1 MYAHTVRS
9 KIYFMP
15 KISPAL
21 ILSLLYTYS
30 YLILFPLVVVE
41 GPIVTLI
48 AGFLVSTKFMAFV
61 PAYITV
67 VVADLAGDFLYY
79 SAGRWWFD
87 SFINGFFSFLKTD
100 LKKINKLKKTI
111 NFHKGK
117 ILFFG
122 KLSHAIGAP
131 ILISAGIA
139 KIPVKE
145 FLWFNFLATLP
156 KSLLLLMVGYYFGS
170 AFDSL
175 TKYLHNTMLWLV
187 LGTAVLIIVYIV
199 ITKLSSNIMSKF
211 EK

>member
-1 MYAHTVRS
+1 MFARIARS
-9 KIYFMP
+9 EIYFMP
-15 KISPAL
+15 TISHTL
-21 ILSLLYTYS
+21 ILGLLYTYS

-41 GPIVTLI
+41 GPVVTLI

-61 PAYITV
+61 PAYATV
-67 VVADLAGDFLYY
+67 VFADLAGDFLYY
-79 SAGRWWFD
+79 SIGRWWFN
-87 SFINGFFSFLKTD
+87 SFIHGFFSFLKTD

-131 ILISAGIA
+131 ILISAGLAGVPI
-139 KIPVKE
+139 KE

-175 TKYLHNTMLWLV
+175 TKYLHNTMLWLI
-187 LGTAVLIIVYIV
+187 LGTAVLIFLYIV
-199 ITKLSSNIMSKF
+199 IARLASNIMSKF